1 MDVGDG
7 FAAGVA
13 KVGCWIWLSLY
24 RTSSFGYVWLYGMLA
39 VGFLAMLS
47 LWRNGCMFSRFDR
60 EIGNRS
66 LWLVSSG

>member
-1 MDVGDG
+1 MT
-7 FAAGVA
+7 
-13 KVGCWIWLSLY
+13 SL
-24 RTSSFGYVWLYGMLA
+24 FGYVWLYGMLA